1 MIRCVVF
8 AVALC
13 VALPAVA
20 NKRLADKKNCLA
32 CHAVDEKVLGPSLK
46 EVAARYAGDAKAL
59 DMLASKIQKG
69 GVGAWGQVPMPA
81 NDVTDDEAKLLAIW
95 VLGQK

>member
-46 EVAARYAGDAKAL
+46 EVAAKYAGDAKAA
-59 DMLASKIQKG
+59 DMLAGKIQKG

-81 NDVTDDEAKLLAIW
+81 NDVTENEANLLAIW

>member
-46 EVAARYAGDAKAL
+46 EVAATSAGDAKAA
-59 DMLASKIQKG
+59 DMLAGKIQKG

-81 NDVTDDEAKLLAIW
+81 NDVTENEANLLAIW

>member
-81 NDVTDDEAKLLAIW
+81 NDVTDDEAKLLATW
-95 VLGQK
+95 VLGLK

>member
-81 NDVTDDEAKLLAIW
+81 NDVTENEANLLAIW